1 MHDYLFLLLV
11 FVVLVGVAWLPWDA
25 LDEVARSLPQRP
37 PHENE

>member
-11 FVVLVGVAWLPWDA
+11 FAVLVGVAWLPWDA